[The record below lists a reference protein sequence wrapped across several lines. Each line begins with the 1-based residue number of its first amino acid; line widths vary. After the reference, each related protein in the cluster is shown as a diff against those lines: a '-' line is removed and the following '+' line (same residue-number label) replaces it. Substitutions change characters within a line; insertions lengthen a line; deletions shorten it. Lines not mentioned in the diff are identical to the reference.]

1 MKKNLSYI
9 DSVHRDG
16 SIWNLSMTF
25 LLLAFPVAL
34 IGLSGTIALLYV
46 SLAMILG
53 ALVSAPIMSFM
64 AYLKKK

>member
-1 MKKNLSYI
+1 M
-9 DSVHRDG
+9 
-16 SIWNLSMTF
+16 SIACIV

>member
-1 MKKNLSYI
+1 MEKKSFWSSDL
-9 DSVHRDG
+9 G
-16 SIWNLSMTF
+16 KMTIACIV